1 MLRIIDAS
9 VLLGIAR
16 GHVEVVHRLMLTRK
30 SQVRLPEPVFVYTGM
45 EVRGLTQW
53 EAVERWNRVVDIAPR
68 LAWDAE
74 VSEALLD
81 LEPPTGLA
89 VDLDTIT
96 AAFAVAHKATVF
108 TREPVRYSWVRRLR
122 IEAI

>member
-1 MLRIIDAS
+1 MLQIIDAS

-30 SQVRLPEPVFVYTGM
+30 SEVRLPEPVFVHTGI

-53 EAVERWNRVVDIAPR
+53 EAVERWTRVVDIVPR
-68 LAWDAE
+68 LAWNAD

-81 LEPPTGLA
+81 LEPPSGLA
-89 VDLDTIT
+89 VDLDTLT
-96 AAFAVAHKATVF
+96 AAFAIAHKAAVF
-108 TREPVRYSWVRRLR
+108 TREPVRYSWVRKLR